1 MNIRQYNRYLFSM
14 CGLAGL
20 LYGIDVG
27 LIASALPYIRAT
39 CSFTEV
45 QLASIVSAVLLGAV
59 PGKLLA
65 GFVSERFGRL
75 TAFRLT
81 AVVFAAAVPMICL
94 SHGVFWL
101 MFTGRLLQGIG
112 VALVGIS
119 SPLYMAECARAE
131 DRGRGTG
138 MIQLVLTVG
147 LVVAALV
154 GYAVTRFYGP
164 ADSAAVTFEA
174 KTSAWQMI
182 FWLSII
188 PTAFLFLGS
197 LRLKESPRWL
207 FRKGRERAA
216 LDALLANND
225 RRDAEAILE
234 GMRNNSDLSRQGSD
248 AKIGDGG
255 TLLRRKYVLPFVIA
269 LLVMCF
275 TQATGVNS
283 LLNYSVVI
291 LQKAGS
297 AGANANL
304 ADAAI
309 KLANFV
315 MTAVALALIDRKGRK
330 VLLTI
335 GTAGVVIGLLFV
347 GGLFLAIER
356 GMISACPMT
365 GCLVA
370 VGLIVY
376 IAAYG
381 LGPGVCVWLAVS
393 ELMPIRIRSG
403 GMTVTGICSMC
414 IGWAIAQAFLPWSKA
429 FGESSVF
436 FTLGGIAVLYFLTAR
451 YLLPET
457 KGRSLEEIERYFSKE

>member
-1 MNIRQYNRYLFSM
+1 MTIRQYNRYLLSM

-39 CSFTEV
+39 CAFTDV

-59 PGKLLA
+59 PGKILA

-75 TAFRLT
+75 AAFRLT
-81 AVVFAAAVPMICL
+81 AVVFAVAVPVICL
-94 SHGVFWL
+94 SHGIFPL
-101 MFTGRLLQGIG
+101 MLAGRLLQGVG
-112 VALVGIS
+112 VALAGIS
-119 SPLYMAECARAE
+119 SPLYMAECSCSD
-131 DRGRGTG
+131 DRGKCTG
-138 MIQLVLTVG
+138 MIQLTLAVG

-154 GYAVTRFYGP
+154 GCAVTHFYGP
-164 ADSAAVTFEA
+164 ADSAAVTSAA
-174 KTSAWQMI
+174 KTAAWQSV
-182 FWLSII
+182 FWFSIV
-188 PTAFLFLGS
+188 PTAFLFFGS
-197 LRLKESPRWL
+197 IRLKESPRWL
-207 FRKGRERAA
+207 FKKGRESAA

-225 RRDAEAILE
+225 RANAEKILE
-234 GMRNNSDLSRQGSD
+234 DMRRNRDSSRRRL
-248 AKIGDGG
+248 DGEAASRDR
-255 TLLRRKYVLPFVIA
+255 LLQRKYVLPFAIA

-297 AGANANL
+297 EGISANV
-304 ADAAI
+304 ADAVI

-330 VLLTI
+330 TLLTI
-335 GTAGVVIGLLFV
+335 GTSGVVVGLLLAGAV
-347 GGLFLAIER
+347 FLAVEHGLIP
-356 GMISACPMT
+356 ACPTT
-365 GCLVA
+365 GWLVA
-370 VGLIVY
+370 FGLVVY

-381 LGPGVCVWLAVS
+381 VGPGVCVWLAVS
-393 ELMPIRIRSG
+393 ELMPIRIRAG

-414 IGWAIAQAFLPWSKA
+414 VGWAIAQAFLPWSRA
-429 FGESSVF
+429 CGESSVF

-457 KGRSLEEIERYFSKE
+457 KGRSLEEIERFFSKE